1 VIGGTLTKSKRLKLP
16 LGEKSTQDLPKK
28 LPKPGVHP
36 GEIGAKSGQKPS
48 LEK

>member
-1 VIGGTLTKSKRLKLP
+1 VKI
-16 LGEKSTQDLPKK
+16 EEDLAKK

-36 GEIGAKSGQKPS
+36 GEIGAKSGQKPA